1 MNNLVIEQIKE
12 KTVSIFEKN
21 GVKSAG
27 LFGSY
32 SRGEAAAESDIDILV
47 SFSET
52 KSLLDIIGLELELS
66 DIFNKK
72 VDLVTEN
79 FLSRHFR
86 EDVLNNLVVFYE
98 RK

>member
-1 MNNLVIEQIKE
+1 
-12 KTVSIFEKN
+12 EKN

-32 SRGEAAAESDIDILV
+32 SRGEAAPESDIDILV

-79 FLSRHFR
+79 FLSRYFR